1 MLFIFFVI
9 KPNKGRLK
17 AVIRI
22 KCIGQDQTAQATVF
36 GLPLIAPK
44 AGRRTPDKPEPNPAG
59 NFIAPSYRHG
69 VSRYPEPTSDLEII
83 FVDT

>member
-44 AGRRTPDKPEPNPAG
+44 AGRRT
-59 NFIAPSYRHG
+59 
-69 VSRYPEPTSDLEII
+69 SRNRTQQAIS
-83 FVDT
+83 